1 MIWLTNSIES
11 NEELNEMKYYHHIEN
26 DLNIVY
32 WKHIYHEYSFHS
44 WMEHLNII
52 WKESNI
58 LDRMRLAVF
67 KNDSSPVVNVDRLGR
82 STYYTNIN

>member
-1 MIWLTNSIES
+1 MTNSIDS
-11 NEELNEMKYYHHIEN
+11 NEELNEMKYYHHIEY
-26 DLNIVY
+26 DSNIIWRMY
-32 WKHIYHEYSFHS
+32 SYHEYTYHS

>member
-1 MIWLTNSIES
+1 MTSSGSFLTIGRIWLTNSVDSIE
-11 NEELNEMKYYHHIEN
+11 EENEMKYYHHIEN

-52 WKESNI
+52 LYTKITFEEQNE
-58 LDRMRLAVF
+58 R
-67 KNDSSPVVNVDRLGR
+67 
-82 STYYTNIN
+82 TYEELFVRFD